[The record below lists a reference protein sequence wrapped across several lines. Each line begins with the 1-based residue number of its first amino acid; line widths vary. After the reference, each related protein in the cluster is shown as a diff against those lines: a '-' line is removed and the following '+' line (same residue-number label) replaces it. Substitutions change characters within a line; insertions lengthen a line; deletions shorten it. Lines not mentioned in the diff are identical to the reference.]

1 MKKEI
6 ENKEIKKT
14 NKREP
19 KVRIK
24 KEDLNERKSSKDVEK
39 KQELKGKK
47 NIESK
52 RENNTEQN
60 REQKKDYKV
69 ESKRDYKTDS
79 KRGQNRDNNID
90 SKRVQ
95 NRDSKTD
102 SKRVQ
107 NRDNKNESNRDFKR
121 DSGRELNRDNNF
133 ESRRDYKIDSKRD
146 QRGRNRRDYRN
157 ENRVETIDAN
167 FEESV
172 EEIKAEPVKLF
183 KFEEFN
189 LSNQLKRSIADSG
202 YETATEIQSKSI
214 PVILEGKDM
223 IGQSK
228 TGTGKTASYG
238 LPLIE
243 KIDEDSGDVQAIILC
258 PTRELAIQ
266 VTDELRKFTKY
277 LEGVKCLAIYGGQD
291 IEQQIRMLKKG
302 VQIVIGTPGRV
313 MDHMRRK
320 TLKLNNVKTVVLDEA
335 DEMLNMG
342 FEEDIEIIL
351 KEVPEE
357 RQTILFSA
365 TMNKKIMGITKK
377 YLKEPVNIAI
387 KAEQL
392 TVNTIEQ
399 IGINI
404 KEGMKD
410 EATMRLIEVYNPRKA
425 IIFCNT
431 KRKVDNLIEILKRN
445 RYKAE
450 ALHGDIKQAQRDR
463 IMKNLK
469 AGGIQILV
477 ATDVAARGIDVQE
490 LDLVINYDI
499 PQDDE
504 YYVHRIGRTG
514 RNGTCGVAYTYI
526 VGREKRRIG
535 EIERYAKIKIKE
547 GSIPTVAD
555 VAIVRNKKI
564 VNEIQEVINNNVF
577 CNEEI
582 IEELIKNGNSIDLI
596 AKALLTKSYKTDD
609 SSQEEIKNFNVN
621 NGEMVNLFFNVG
633 KKDDIRAK
641 DIVGSITANTAVSGN
656 AIGKINIMDSF
667 SFVEIPAEFVQELII
682 SMKNKQIKGR
692 EFNIEIAKR

>member
-1 MKKEI
+1 MKKE
-6 ENKEIKKT
+6 EEKKEIKKT
-14 NKREP
+14 TKRVTKKETTNATKREP
-19 KVRIK
+19 K
-24 KEDLNERKSSKDVEK
+24 KESAREPRKS
-39 KQELKGKK
+39 
-47 NIESK
+47 
-52 RENNTEQN
+52 
-60 REQKKDYKV
+60 
-69 ESKRDYKTDS
+69 
-79 KRGQNRDNNID
+79 
-90 SKRVQ
+90 
-95 NRDSKTD
+95 
-102 SKRVQ
+102 
-107 NRDNKNESNRDFKR
+107 
-121 DSGRELNRDNNF
+121 
-133 ESRRDYKIDSKRD
+133 
-146 QRGRNRRDYRN
+146 NRRDSVR
-157 ENRVETIDAN
+157 EPRKTSNRAPRRAPVREYEEEVIEEVEL
-167 FEESV
+167 
-172 EEIKAEPVKLF
+172 EPVVEL
-183 KFEEFN
+183 KFDELN
-189 LSNQLKRSIADSG
+189 LSNPLKRAIADAG

-214 PVILEGKDM
+214 PVILDGKDI

-238 LPLIE
+238 LPLIQ
-243 KIDEDSGDVQAIILC
+243 KINEEDKNVQAIILC

-277 LEGVKCLAIYGGQD
+277 MEGVKCLAIYGGQD

-302 VQIVIGTPGRV
+302 VQIVIGTPGRI

-320 TLKLNNVKTVVLDEA
+320 TLKLNNVETVVLDEA

-342 FEEDIEIIL
+342 FEEDIETIL
-351 KEVPEE
+351 KEVPED
-357 RQTILFSA
+357 RQTLLFSA
-365 TMNKKIMGITKK
+365 TMNRTILEITKK
-377 YLKEPVNIAI
+377 YLKDPTSI
-387 KAEQL
+387 KIKSAEL

-399 IGINI
+399 IGINL

-463 IMKNLK
+463 IMKKLK
-469 AGGIQILV
+469 SGEFQILV

-514 RNGTCGVAYTYI
+514 RNGSCGVAYTFI
-526 VGREKRRIG
+526 VGREKRRIF
-535 EIERYAKIKIKE
+535 EIERYAKTKIKE

-555 VAIVRNKKI
+555 VAVVRNKKI
-564 VNEIQEVINNNVF
+564 VEEIQEIINNNVF

-582 IEELIKNGNSIDLI
+582 IDELLKNGNTLEVI
-596 AKALLTKSYKTDD
+596 AKAVVTKAYKTDD
-609 SSQEEIKNFNVN
+609 TAKEEIKKLNINS
-621 NGEMVNLFFNVG
+621 GEMVNLFFNVG
-633 KKDDIRAK
+633 KKDQIRAK
-641 DIVGSITANTAVSGN
+641 DIVGSISANTALSGD

-667 SFVEIPAEFVQELII
+667 SFVEIPGEYVEELMV

-692 EFNIEIAKR
+692 DFNIEIAKR

>member
-1 MKKEI
+1 MKKE
-6 ENKEIKKT
+6 EEKKEIKKT
-14 NKREP
+14 TKRVTKKETTNETKREP
-19 KVRIK
+19 K
-24 KEDLNERKSSKDVEK
+24 KESAREPRKSTRRDSVREPRKTSNRAPRRAPVREYEEEVIEEVELEPVV
-39 KQELKGKK
+39 ELKF
-47 NIESK
+47 
-52 RENNTEQN
+52 
-60 REQKKDYKV
+60 D
-69 ESKRDYKTDS
+69 
-79 KRGQNRDNNID
+79 
-90 SKRVQ
+90 
-95 NRDSKTD
+95 
-102 SKRVQ
+102 
-107 NRDNKNESNRDFKR
+107 
-121 DSGRELNRDNNF
+121 EL
-133 ESRRDYKIDSKRD
+133 
-146 QRGRNRRDYRN
+146 
-157 ENRVETIDAN
+157 
-167 FEESV
+167 
-172 EEIKAEPVKLF
+172 
-183 KFEEFN
+183 N
-189 LSNQLKRSIADSG
+189 LSNSLKRAIADAG

-214 PVILEGKDM
+214 PVILDGKDI

-238 LPLIE
+238 LPLIQ
-243 KIDEDSGDVQAIILC
+243 KINEEDKNVQAIILC

-277 LEGVKCLAIYGGQD
+277 MEGVKCLAIYGGQD

-302 VQIVIGTPGRV
+302 VQIVIGTPGRI

-320 TLKLNNVKTVVLDEA
+320 TLKLNNVETVVLDEA

-342 FEEDIEIIL
+342 FEEDIETIL
-351 KEVPEE
+351 KEVPED
-357 RQTILFSA
+357 RQTLLFSA
-365 TMNKKIMGITKK
+365 TMNRTILEITKK
-377 YLKEPVNIAI
+377 YLKDPTSI
-387 KAEQL
+387 KIKSAEL

-399 IGINI
+399 IGINL

-463 IMKNLK
+463 IMKKLK
-469 AGGIQILV
+469 SGEFQILV

-514 RNGTCGVAYTYI
+514 RNGSCGVAYTFI
-526 VGREKRRIG
+526 VGREKRRIF
-535 EIERYAKIKIKE
+535 EIERYAKTKIKE

-555 VAIVRNKKI
+555 VAVVRNKKI
-564 VNEIQEVINNNVF
+564 VEEIQEIINNNVF

-582 IEELIKNGNSIDLI
+582 IDELLKNGNTLEVI
-596 AKALLTKSYKTDD
+596 AKAVVTKAYKTDD
-609 SSQEEIKNFNVN
+609 TAKEEIKKLNINS
-621 NGEMVNLFFNVG
+621 GEMVNLFFNVG
-633 KKDDIRAK
+633 KKDQIRAK
-641 DIVGSITANTAVSGN
+641 DIVGSISANTALSGD

-667 SFVEIPAEFVQELII
+667 SFVEIPGEYVEELMI

-692 EFNIEIAKR
+692 DFNIEIAKR

>member
-14 NKREP
+14 NKRES

-24 KEDLNERKSSKDVEK
+24 KEDLNERKNNMDIVKNK
-39 KQELKGKK
+39 ELKNNK
-47 NIESK
+47 NIDSK
-52 RENNTEQN
+52 RENNAEKN
-60 REQKKDYKV
+60 REQKNDYRLD
-69 ESKRDYKTDS
+69 SKRDYKTDK
-79 KRGQNRDNNID
+79 KRG
-90 SKRVQ
+90 
-95 NRDSKTD
+95 
-102 SKRVQ
+102 Q
-107 NRDNKNESNRDFKR
+107 NRDNKNESNRDFKK
-121 DSGRELNRDNNF
+121 DSRRELNRDNKF
-133 ESRRDYKIDSKRD
+133 ESRKDSKTDSKRD
-146 QRGRNRRDYRN
+146 QRGRNRREYRN

-167 FEESV
+167 FEESI
-172 EEIKAEPVKLF
+172 EAIKAEPVKLL

-189 LSNQLKRSIADSG
+189 LSNKLKRSIADSG

-243 KIDEDSGDVQAIILC
+243 KIDEYSGDVQAIILC

-351 KEVPEE
+351 KEIPEE

-377 YLKEPVNIAI
+377 YLKEPVNISI

-399 IGINI
+399 VGINL

-582 IEELIKNGNSIDLI
+582 IDELIKNGNSIDSI

-609 SSQEEIKNFNVN
+609 SSQDEIKNFNVN

-641 DIVGSITANTAVSGN
+641 DIVGSITANTAVSGST
-656 AIGKINIMDSF
+656 IGKINIMDSF
-667 SFVEIPAEFVQELII
+667 SFVEIPAEFVQELIV

>member
-1 MKKEI
+1 MKKE
-6 ENKEIKKT
+6 EEKKEIKKT
-14 NKREP
+14 TKRVTKKETTNETKREP
-19 KVRIK
+19 K
-24 KEDLNERKSSKDVEK
+24 KESAREPRKSTRRDSVREPRKTSRRAPRRAPVREYEEEVIEEVELEPVV
-39 KQELKGKK
+39 ELKF
-47 NIESK
+47 
-52 RENNTEQN
+52 
-60 REQKKDYKV
+60 D
-69 ESKRDYKTDS
+69 
-79 KRGQNRDNNID
+79 
-90 SKRVQ
+90 
-95 NRDSKTD
+95 
-102 SKRVQ
+102 
-107 NRDNKNESNRDFKR
+107 
-121 DSGRELNRDNNF
+121 EL
-133 ESRRDYKIDSKRD
+133 
-146 QRGRNRRDYRN
+146 
-157 ENRVETIDAN
+157 
-167 FEESV
+167 
-172 EEIKAEPVKLF
+172 
-183 KFEEFN
+183 N
-189 LSNQLKRSIADSG
+189 LSNSLKRAIADAG

-214 PVILEGKDM
+214 PVILDGKDI

-238 LPLIE
+238 LPLIQ
-243 KIDEDSGDVQAIILC
+243 KINEEDKNVQAIILC

-277 LEGVKCLAIYGGQD
+277 MEGVKCLAIYGGQD

-302 VQIVIGTPGRV
+302 VQIVIGTPGRI

-320 TLKLNNVKTVVLDEA
+320 TLKLNNVETVVLDEA

-342 FEEDIEIIL
+342 FEEDIETIL
-351 KEVPEE
+351 KEVPED
-357 RQTILFSA
+357 RQTLLFSA
-365 TMNKKIMGITKK
+365 TMNRTILEITKK
-377 YLKEPVNIAI
+377 YLKDPTSI
-387 KAEQL
+387 KIKSAEL

-399 IGINI
+399 IGINL

-463 IMKNLK
+463 IMKKLK
-469 AGGIQILV
+469 SGEFQILV

-514 RNGTCGVAYTYI
+514 RNGSCGVAYTFI
-526 VGREKRRIG
+526 VGREKRRIF
-535 EIERYAKIKIKE
+535 EIERYAKTKIKE

-555 VAIVRNKKI
+555 VAVVRNKKI
-564 VNEIQEVINNNVF
+564 VEEIQEIINNNVF

-582 IEELIKNGNSIDLI
+582 IDELLKNGNTLEVI
-596 AKALLTKSYKTDD
+596 AKAVVTKAYKTDD
-609 SSQEEIKNFNVN
+609 TAKEEIKKLNINS
-621 NGEMVNLFFNVG
+621 GEMVNLFFNVG
-633 KKDDIRAK
+633 KKDQIRAK
-641 DIVGSITANTAVSGN
+641 DIVGSISANTALSGD

-667 SFVEIPAEFVQELII
+667 SFVEIPGEYVEELMI

-692 EFNIEIAKR
+692 DFNIEIAKR

>member
-1 MKKEI
+1 MKKE
-6 ENKEIKKT
+6 EEKKEIKKT
-14 NKREP
+14 TKRVTKKETTNETKREP
-19 KVRIK
+19 K
-24 KEDLNERKSSKDVEK
+24 KESAREPRKSTRRDSVREPRKTSNRAPRRAPVREYEEEVIEEVELEPVV
-39 KQELKGKK
+39 ELKF
-47 NIESK
+47 
-52 RENNTEQN
+52 
-60 REQKKDYKV
+60 D
-69 ESKRDYKTDS
+69 
-79 KRGQNRDNNID
+79 
-90 SKRVQ
+90 
-95 NRDSKTD
+95 
-102 SKRVQ
+102 
-107 NRDNKNESNRDFKR
+107 
-121 DSGRELNRDNNF
+121 EL
-133 ESRRDYKIDSKRD
+133 
-146 QRGRNRRDYRN
+146 
-157 ENRVETIDAN
+157 
-167 FEESV
+167 
-172 EEIKAEPVKLF
+172 
-183 KFEEFN
+183 N
-189 LSNQLKRSIADSG
+189 LSNPLKRAIADAG

-214 PVILEGKDM
+214 PVILDGKDI

-238 LPLIE
+238 LPLIQ
-243 KIDEDSGDVQAIILC
+243 KINEEDKNVQAIILC

-277 LEGVKCLAIYGGQD
+277 MEGVKCLAIYGGQD

-302 VQIVIGTPGRV
+302 VQIVIGTPGRI

-320 TLKLNNVKTVVLDEA
+320 TLKLNNVETVVLDEA

-342 FEEDIEIIL
+342 FEEDIETIL
-351 KEVPEE
+351 KEVPED
-357 RQTILFSA
+357 RQTLLFSA
-365 TMNKKIMGITKK
+365 TMNRTILEITKK
-377 YLKEPVNIAI
+377 YLKDPTSI
-387 KAEQL
+387 KIKSAEL

-399 IGINI
+399 IGINL

-463 IMKNLK
+463 IMKKLK
-469 AGGIQILV
+469 SGEFQILV

-514 RNGTCGVAYTYI
+514 RNGSCGVAYTFI
-526 VGREKRRIG
+526 VGREKRRIF
-535 EIERYAKIKIKE
+535 EIERYAKTKIKE

-555 VAIVRNKKI
+555 VAVVRNKKI
-564 VNEIQEVINNNVF
+564 VEEIQEIINNNVF

-582 IEELIKNGNSIDLI
+582 IDELLKNGNTLEVI
-596 AKALLTKSYKTDD
+596 AKAVVTKAYKTDD
-609 SSQEEIKNFNVN
+609 TAKEEIKKLNINS
-621 NGEMVNLFFNVG
+621 GEMVNLFFNVG
-633 KKDDIRAK
+633 KKDQIRAK
-641 DIVGSITANTAVSGN
+641 DIVGSISANTALSGD

-667 SFVEIPAEFVQELII
+667 SFVEIPGEYVEELMI

-692 EFNIEIAKR
+692 DFNIEIAKR

>member
-1 MKKEI
+1 MKKEE

-14 NKREP
+14 TKRVTKKESAREP
-19 KVRIK
+19 RKSIK
-24 KEDLNERKSSKDVEK
+24 KDLIKESRK
-39 KQELKGKK
+39 
-47 NIESK
+47 N
-52 RENNTEQN
+52 
-60 REQKKDYKV
+60 
-69 ESKRDYKTDS
+69 
-79 KRGQNRDNNID
+79 
-90 SKRVQ
+90 
-95 NRDSKTD
+95 
-102 SKRVQ
+102 
-107 NRDNKNESNRDFKR
+107 
-121 DSGRELNRDNNF
+121 SGRT
-133 ESRRDYKIDSKRD
+133 SRRAPVREYEED
-146 QRGRNRRDYRN
+146 
-157 ENRVETIDAN
+157 TI
-167 FEESV
+167 EESI
-172 EEIKAEPVKLF
+172 ERIELEPVVEL
-183 KFEEFN
+183 KFEELN
-189 LSNQLKRSIADSG
+189 LSNPLKRAIADAG
-202 YETATEIQSKSI
+202 YETATEIQAKSI
-214 PVILEGKDM
+214 PVILDGKDI

-238 LPLIE
+238 LPLIQ
-243 KIDEDSGDVQAIILC
+243 KINSEIRDVQAIILC

-277 LEGVKCLAIYGGQD
+277 MEGVKCLAIYGGQD

-320 TLKLNNVKTVVLDEA
+320 TLKLNNVETVVLDEA

-342 FEEDIEIIL
+342 FEEDIETIL
-351 KEVPEE
+351 KEVPEN
-357 RQTILFSA
+357 RQTLLFSA
-365 TMNKKIMGITKK
+365 TMNKTIMEITKK
-377 YLKEPVNIAI
+377 YLKDPTNIKI
-387 KAEQL
+387 KSAEL

-463 IMKNLK
+463 IMKKLK
-469 AGGIQILV
+469 SGEFQILV

-514 RNGTCGVAYTYI
+514 RNGSCGVAYTFI
-526 VGREKRRIG
+526 VGREKRRIF
-535 EIERYAKIKIKE
+535 EIERYAKTKIKE

-555 VAIVRNKKI
+555 VAVVRNKKI
-564 VNEIQEVINNNVF
+564 VEEIQEIINNNVF

-582 IEELIKNGNSIDLI
+582 IDELIKNGNSIEQI
-596 AKALLTKSYKTDD
+596 SKALVTKAYKTDN
-609 SSQEEIKNFNVN
+609 SAKEEIKKFNIN
-621 NGEMVNLFFNVG
+621 SGEMINLFFNVG
-633 KKDDIRAK
+633 KKDQIRAK
-641 DIVGSITANTAVSGN
+641 DIVGSISANTALSGDS
-656 AIGKINIMDSF
+656 IGKINIMDNF
-667 SFVEIPAEFVQELII
+667 SFVEIPGEYVEELMV

-692 EFNIEIAKR
+692 DFNIEIAKR